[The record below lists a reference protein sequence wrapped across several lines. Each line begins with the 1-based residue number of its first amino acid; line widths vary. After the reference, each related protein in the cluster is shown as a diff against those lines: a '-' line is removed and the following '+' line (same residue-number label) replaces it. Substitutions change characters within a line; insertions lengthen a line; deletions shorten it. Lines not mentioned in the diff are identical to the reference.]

1 MGLRIRAIREAG
13 GLTQEQIVGPGLS
26 WRTVQ
31 QLEAGKTDPRLSTV
45 RRLAAALG
53 VSVDR
58 IVVDPGDAKSTGGG
72 SSGGAPPRRRSR
84 ARR

>member
-31 QLEAGKTDPRLSTV
+31 QLEAGRTDPRLSTV

-58 IVVDPGDAKSTGGG
+58 IVVDPGGAKATGGG
-72 SSGGAPPRRRSR
+72 PSGGAPPRRRSR